1 MPTTYEQLL
10 NTQGEISNIATG
22 QRFKSP
28 TELAGAL
35 GIQPHEIDWTKISTT
50 PTAKP
55 EIPPIP
61 VIGVDTLTTTPSSAI
76 MGLPSDKAD
85 KAELERLKIQQE
97 IANVKTALLPTD
109 ERAKLDVEAEYKKL
123 LAEPAALGGVSYT
136 QLQQKVI
143 DLTKV
148 KEERLSRLG
157 AFKTSEQ
164 KGVPKFFAAGRISE
178 EEQKAQ
184 EEIDT
189 INRELN
195 VANSQISNRNDVI
208 NTMMQ
213 LKKEVYQTASVAYD
227 KEFANNLSIYNAI
240 RGEKEK
246 AVTAEALAK
255 EQTADNARASLK
267 TLQDDIQK
275 GAMPKYDAL
284 PKNVQNTI
292 DNLEL
297 QSKMVG
303 LTKVIEAKVNAKDN
317 VIASGTRTDKA
328 GNEYFDILTKTPE
341 GKLETQS
348 VFRGKG
354 KLPETEVL
362 ESQIRQDIIDTL
374 TDKEGTKNLGR
385 ELTLTDMIKLF
396 PDVSTE
402 KLKDAMTEFYD
413 YEALTAEEM
422 TKPWWKFWE
431 D

>member
-1 MPTTYEQLL
+1 
-10 NTQGEISNIATG
+10 
-22 QRFKSP
+22 
-28 TELAGAL
+28 
-35 GIQPHEIDWTKISTT
+35 
-50 PTAKP
+50 
-55 EIPPIP
+55 
-61 VIGVDTLTTTPSSAI
+61 
-76 MGLPSDKAD
+76 
-85 KAELERLKIQQE
+85 
-97 IANVKTALLPTD
+97 
-109 ERAKLDVEAEYKKL
+109 
-123 LAEPAALGGVSYT
+123 
-136 QLQQKVI
+136 
-143 DLTKV
+143 
-148 KEERLSRLG
+148 
-157 AFKTSEQ
+157 
-164 KGVPKFFAAGRISE
+164 
-178 EEQKAQ
+178 
-184 EEIDT
+184 
-189 INRELN
+189 
-195 VANSQISNRNDVI
+195 
-208 NTMMQ
+208 MQ